1 MSTSTR
7 VRTVLR
13 FLAWFLVL
21 VVLASLYDWNN
32 NTQHPRVS
40 PAARVTA
47 ESYTDYMSDHELPE
61 NFPKAPELP
70 ESPSSTTT
78 ATDESTPA
86 SASALPLS
94 IAPDPVP
101 VTLTVPVRHT
111 VTLHNGDDVSLEVAA
126 HSVPPCST
134 DEAIGATCVWSASTQ
149 GNHDGRSFLTLADSP
164 GSVVYIT
171 HDQASLISK

>member
-7 VRTVLR
+7 VSTVFR

-21 VVLASLYDWNN
+21 VVLASMYDGHNSAA
-32 NTQHPRVS
+32 HPRVS
-40 PAARVTA
+40 PPAHVAA
-47 ESYTDYMSDHELPE
+47 ESYTDYVSDHELPE
-61 NFPKAPELP
+61 NRPKAPELS
-70 ESPSSTTT
+70 ESPSSTPTT
-78 ATDESTPA
+78 TDESTPA

-94 IAPDPVP
+94 IAPTPVP

-149 GNHDGRSFLTLADSP
+149 GNHYGRSFLTLADSP
-164 GSVVYIT
+164 DSVIYIT

>member
-7 VRTVLR
+7 VSAVLR
-13 FLAWFLVL
+13 FLAWALVL
-21 VVLASLYDWNN
+21 VVVASLYDWHGS
-32 NTQHPRVS
+32 TVHPRVS
-40 PAARVTA
+40 PPAHVSA
-47 ESYTDYMSDHELPE
+47 ESYTDYVSDHELPE
-61 NFPKAPELP
+61 NRPKAPELP
-70 ESPSSTTT
+70 ESSTSTTL
-78 ATDESTPA
+78 TDESTPA

-164 GSVVYIT
+164 DSVIYIT

>member
-1 MSTSTR
+1 MPTSTR
-7 VRTVLR
+7 VSAVLR

-21 VVLASLYDWNN
+21 VVLASLYDWHNN
-32 NTQHPRVS
+32 AAHPRVS
-40 PAARVTA
+40 PPAHVVA
-47 ESYTDYMSDHELPE
+47 ESYTDYVSDHELPE
-61 NFPKAPELP
+61 NRTKAPELP
-70 ESPSSTTT
+70 ESSTSTTP
-78 ATDESTPA
+78 TDESTPA

-101 VTLTVPVRHT
+101 VTLTVPVHHT
-111 VTLHNGDDVSLEVAA
+111 VTLHNGDDVSLEVVA

-149 GNHDGRSFLTLADSP
+149 GNHDGRSFLTLANSP
-164 GSVVYIT
+164 DSVVYIT